1 MTIASD
7 FNKSGL
13 IDRVKSILLKPAET
27 WGVIAEEPATVG
39 GLYTGYAMILAAIT
53 PIAGFIGGQ
62 VFGHSFFGVTYR
74 PPFIGALVGAI
85 LQYVLAL
92 VGIYILALIVN
103 ALAPS
108 FDGQKNQ
115 VQAVKVAVYAYTAS
129 WVAGIFGLIPALA
142 PLALLGGLYSLYLL
156 YLGLPRVMHAPQAKA
171 MGYTAVTVISA
182 IVIAIII
189 GAVVGALGLG
199 AISAAGGGHITG
211 SSGSGGSAGTLH
223 IGGATVDLDKL
234 NAAAKQMEQASK
246 QMAANANGG
255 TDAGD
260 AKPVAAISTDT
271 LKDYLPSSFSGYS
284 RGDVEANSGGV
295 AGFSGTNVEAQYA
308 KGDAHLKLSIT
319 DLNAA
324 GGFAALAGAFGV
336 ETSKET
342 ATGYEKMGKVDG
354 RMTTEEWDR
363 DSKTGKYGVL
373 VADRFMVEADGEGAD
388 MDDLKAAVGAV
399 GPNKL
404 EKLAKK

>member
-13 IDRVKSILLKPAET
+13 VDRVKSILTKPAET
-27 WGVIAEEPATVG
+27 WSVIDQEPATVG

-53 PIAGFIGGQ
+53 PVAGFIGGQ

-74 PPFIGALVGAI
+74 PPFVGALVGAI

-92 VGIYILALIVN
+92 VGIYILAAIVN

-115 VQAVKVAVYAYTAS
+115 IQAMKVAVYAYTAS
-129 WVAGIFGLIPALA
+129 WVAGILGLVPALA

-156 YLGLPRVMHAPQAKA
+156 YLGLPRVMHAPQTKA
-171 MGYTAVTVISA
+171 LGYTAVTVVVA
-182 IVIAIII
+182 IVITLII
-189 GAVVGALGLG
+189 GAVVGVLGFG
-199 AISAAGGGHITG
+199 AISASGGGHLSS
-211 SSGSGGSAGTLH
+211 SSGSDGSAGTLH

-234 NAAAKQMEQASK
+234 NAAAKQMEAAGQQA
-246 QMAANANGG
+246 AASANGE
-255 TDAGD
+255 AGD
-260 AKPVAAISTDT
+260 SKAVAAISADI
-271 LKDYLPSSFSGYS
+271 LKDYLPSSVSGYS

-295 AGFSGTNVEAQYA
+295 AGFSGTNVEAKYA
-308 KGDAHLKLSIT
+308 KGDAHMQLSIT

-336 ETSKET
+336 ETSKQT

-354 RMTTEEWDR
+354 RMTTEEWNK
-363 DSKTGKYGVL
+363 DSKSGKYGVL

>member
-13 IDRVKSILLKPAET
+13 VDRVKNILRKPAET
-27 WGVIAEEPATVG
+27 WSVIAEEPATIG
-39 GLYTGYAMILAAIT
+39 GLYSGYAIILAAIP

-74 PPFIGALVGAI
+74 APFIGALVGAI
-85 LQYVLAL
+85 LQYVLSL
-92 VGIYILALIVN
+92 VGIYILALIVD

-115 VQAVKVAVYAYTAS
+115 IQAMKVAVYSYTAS
-129 WVAGIFGLIPALA
+129 WVAGIFGLVPALA

-156 YLGLPRVMHAPQAKA
+156 YLGLPRVMRAPQSKA
-171 MGYTAVTVISA
+171 VGYTAVTVIVA
-182 IVIAIII
+182 IIITVII
-189 GAVVGALGLG
+189 GAVVSMLGLG
-199 AISAAGGGHITG
+199 AISASGGGHLS
-211 SSGSGGSAGTLH
+211 SSGSSGSAGTLH

-234 NAAAKQMEQASK
+234 NAAAKQMEEAGKQA
-246 QMAANANGG
+246 AATTNGE
-255 TDAGD
+255 AGD
-260 AKPVAAISTDT
+260 SKAVAAISADI

-284 RGDVEANSGGV
+284 RGDVEASSGGV
-295 AGFSGTNVEAQYA
+295 AGFSGSNVEAQYA
-308 KGDAHLKLSIT
+308 KGDAHMKLSIT

-324 GGFAALAGAFGV
+324 GGFAAMAGAFGV
-336 ETSKET
+336 ESSKQT
-342 ATGYEKMGKVDG
+342 ATGYEKLGKVDG
-354 RMTTEEWDR
+354 RMTTEEWNK
-363 DSKTGKYGVL
+363 DSKSGKYGVL
-373 VADRFMVEADGEGAD
+373 VADRFMVEADGQGAD

-399 GPNKL
+399 GPSKL

>member
-13 IDRVKSILLKPAET
+13 VDRVKSILLKPAET
-27 WGVIAEEPATVG
+27 WNVIADEPATVG
-39 GLYTGYAMILAAIT
+39 SLYTGYAMFLAAIT
-53 PIAGFIGGQ
+53 PVAGFIGGQ

-74 PPFIGALVGAI
+74 PPFVGALVGAI

-92 VGIYILALIVN
+92 VGVYILALIVN

-115 VQAVKVAVYAYTAS
+115 VQAVKVSVYAYTAS
-129 WVAGIFGLIPALA
+129 WVAGIFGLVPALA

-156 YLGLPRVMHAPQAKA
+156 YLGLPRVMNAPQAKA

-182 IVIAIII
+182 IVITIII
-189 GAVVGALGLG
+189 GAIVAALGVGA
-199 AISAAGGGHITG
+199 ITAAGGGHITG
-211 SSGSGGSAGTLH
+211 SSSSGGSAGTLH

-246 QMAANANGG
+246 QITANANGEEAD
-255 TDAGD
+255 TKA
-260 AKPVAAISTDT
+260 VAAISADI

-308 KGDAHLKLSIT
+308 KGDAHMKLSIT
-319 DLNAA
+319 DLSVA
-324 GGFAALAGAFGV
+324 GGFAGLAGAFGV
-336 ETSKET
+336 ETSKQT
-342 ATGYEKMGKVDG
+342 ASGYEKLGKVDG
-354 RMTTEEWDR
+354 RMTTEEWNK

-373 VADRFMVEADGEGAD
+373 VADRFMVEADGEGAN
-388 MDDLKAAVGAV
+388 MDDLKAAVSAV

>member
-13 IDRVKSILLKPAET
+13 IERVKNILLKPAET
-27 WGVIAEEPATVG
+27 WSIIAEEPATIG
-39 GLYTGYAMILAAIT
+39 GLYTGYAMILAAI
-53 PIAGFIGGQ
+53 PPVAGFIGGQ
-62 VFGHSFFGVTYR
+62 VFGISFLGVTYR
-74 PPFIGALVGAI
+74 PAFIGALVGAI

-92 VGIYILALIVN
+92 IGIYILALIVN

-129 WVAGIFGLIPALA
+129 WVAGIFGLVPVLA
-142 PLALLGGLYSLYLL
+142 PLAILGGLYSLYLL
-156 YLGLPRVMHAPQAKA
+156 YVGLPRVMHAPLAKA

-182 IVIAIII
+182 IVITIII
-189 GAVVGALGLG
+189 GIVVSALGLG
-199 AISAAGGGHITG
+199 AINAAGGGHVTG
-211 SSGSGGSAGTLH
+211 SSSSGGGAGTLH

-234 NAAAKQMEQASK
+234 NAAAKQMEAAGK
-246 QMAANANGG
+246 RVAANN
-255 TDAGD
+255 DGD
-260 AKPVAAISTDT
+260 TKPVAAISADI
-271 LKDYLPSSFSGYS
+271 LKGLLPSSFSGYA

-295 AGFSGTNVEAQYA
+295 AGFSGTNVEARYA

-342 ATGYEKMGKVDG
+342 ATGYEKLGKVDG
-354 RMTTEEWDR
+354 RMTTEEWNR
-363 DSKTGKYGVL
+363 DSKSGKYGVL
-373 VADRFMVEADGEGAD
+373 VADRFMVEADGQGAD
-388 MDDLKAAVGAV
+388 MDDLKAAVSAV
-399 GPNKL
+399 GPNNL